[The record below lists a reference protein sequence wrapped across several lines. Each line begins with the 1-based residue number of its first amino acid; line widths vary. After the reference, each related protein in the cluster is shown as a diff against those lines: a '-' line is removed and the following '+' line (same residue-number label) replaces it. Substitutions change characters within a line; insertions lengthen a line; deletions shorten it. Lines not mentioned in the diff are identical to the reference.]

1 MAARMNQIF
10 EFDER
15 HVVMIANN
23 EIDLTTLWQKLDSW
37 AFGEKCALEE
47 KPEDRLVKVVNRYAL

>member
-1 MAARMNQIF
+1 MNQIF